1 MWFVPSP
8 HPPGVDL
15 NEGFEEQLQLLAGGA
30 SAQALVDAADR
41 RDTGEKRRVK
51 AKETERSRA
60 KDRDRKGRGRYDD

>member
-1 MWFVPSP
+1 M
-8 HPPGVDL
+8 
-15 NEGFEEQLQLLAGGA
+15 QLLAGGA